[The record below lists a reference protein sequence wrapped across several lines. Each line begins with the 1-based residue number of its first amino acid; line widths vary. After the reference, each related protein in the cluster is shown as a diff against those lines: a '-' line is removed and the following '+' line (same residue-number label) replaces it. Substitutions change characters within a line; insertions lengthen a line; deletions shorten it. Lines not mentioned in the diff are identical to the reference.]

1 MPGPVSEPIQ
11 IPVPECWSALL
22 EIDGNIARQLHV
34 TAASLPV
41 EDIEG
46 VPSVRL
52 PDGRV
57 APLRTSS
64 SGLEPGER
72 GLRVKR
78 VEREEPK
85 RLKSES
91 QLSWVGDMRSDQPTT
106 VTESHRDA
114 LVFRTDDPAAEQRGL
129 RRPQIGAL
137 HAVLGFWTTRTDQPA
152 TVVLPTGTGKTD
164 TMVAL
169 LVAAQMPRVLVL
181 VPSDALRDQIAQ
193 KFETLG
199 VLPVAGVVDPRARRP
214 VVGRVAHAFTDRKGA
229 QLFAQAC
236 NVIVATPQALN
247 ENAPEVLSALVGEAT
262 HLVVDEAHH
271 VEARTW
277 SAVRDLFEGRP
288 VLQFTAT
295 PFREDG
301 NKLAGR
307 IIYEFPLH
315 EAQTL
320 GLFAPID
327 YHSIGDLGDP
337 DTALAAAAV
346 KRLREDLEAGFD
358 HVLMAR
364 VKYKTRTEEVLAH
377 YHELAPDLNP
387 VVIHSGVGVRAGA
400 ERRAA
405 LLAGQSRIVICVD
418 MLGEGFD
425 LPTLKIAAIHDA
437 HRSIG
442 VTLQFV
448 GRFAR
453 VAGAAIGRASAFV
466 ARPHAGYDPALRRLY
481 AEDSDWNL
489 VISEIAEQRVGE
501 ELELDEF
508 EAGFENVPDLIPL
521 NSLDLRNSAV
531 VYKTATGSWSPEQ
544 LEVLYPREQLLTD
557 GVVINHE
564 ENVAWLVVERRAP
577 VKWADLET
585 VEELTFEFIAV
596 YWNPQRQLL
605 YVNSSNNNGL
615 LSEVAE
621 AVCGPNVERIQGED
635 VYRIMHGLARAVP
648 TNVGVLDTRDRL
660 RRFSLHVGADVI
672 EGFTEA
678 EAQTKTKTNLFV
690 VGYRDGERKSAG
702 ASQKGRIWSYEIAG
716 SIRDWTK
723 WCDACGARLL
733 DSSISM
739 DELMQGFIRPKL
751 VTERPPLAVLALEML
766 EPLVTESESLRVG
779 PPGQPVAPLIDCD
792 FRITDPSRDGP
803 IKLAVRA
810 ADVVAGYEIT
820 IDASGV
826 HFTASGSELVVT
838 SSRGRVRPLS
848 KYLHEAEPLLLM
860 EEDTVLQSNGLLL
873 RPPRD
878 IPPFS
883 RERLEV
889 RDWTDV
895 DIRRES
901 QGPDRDVTTV
911 QGHIAASML
920 AEDWDLLVDDDGS
933 GEIADLVA
941 CREADGRL
949 HITLVHCKYSSEDDA
964 GSRVADLYE
973 LCGQAQKSARW
984 RGRSTMLFRQLI
996 RRERN
1001 RMRKYGR
1008 RGLMRGTIQDL
1019 YRLDDEVPLLR
1030 PELEVRIVQPG
1041 LSAGRLTDA
1050 AAQLLASTELYVRE
1064 TAAAPL
1070 VVVCSE

>member
-1 MPGPVSEPIQ
+1 M
-11 IPVPECWSALL
+11 
-22 EIDGNIARQLHV
+22 
-34 TAASLPV
+34 
-41 EDIEG
+41 
-46 VPSVRL
+46 RL
-52 PDGRV
+52 PDGRF

-64 SGLEPGER
+64 SGLESGER
-72 GLRVKR
+72 GLKVRR
-78 VEREEPK
+78 VEREDPR
-85 RLKSES
+85 RLKNET
-91 QLSWVGDMRSDQPTT
+91 QLTWVGDMRADSPAT
-106 VTESHRDA
+106 VTESHGDA
-114 LVFRTDDPAAEQRGL
+114 LDFRTEDIAAGRVGL

-137 HAVLGFWTTRTDQPA
+137 HAVLGFWTTRTNQPA

-169 LVAAQMPRVLVL
+169 LIAAQMSRVLVL
-181 VPSDALRDQIAQ
+181 VPSDALRDQIAK

-199 VLPVAGVVDPRARRP
+199 VLPAADVVDPRARRP
-214 VVGRVAHAFTDRKGA
+214 VVGRVGHAFSAAGNA
-229 QLFAQAC
+229 QRFARAC

-247 ENAPEVLSALVGEAT
+247 ANAPEVLSTLLDEIT

-277 SAVRDLFEGRP
+277 AAIRDQFQSRP

-301 NKLAGR
+301 NKLAGK

-315 EAQTL
+315 EAQAL

-327 YHSIGDLGDP
+327 YHSISDLGKP
-337 DTALAAAAV
+337 DGALAAAAV
-346 KRLREDLEAGFD
+346 ARLREDLDAELD

-364 VKYKTRTEEVLAH
+364 VKYQTRAKEVLEH
-377 YHELAPDLNP
+377 YLELAADLKP
-387 VVIHSGVGVRAGA
+387 VVIHSGIGPRARA
-400 ERRAA
+400 QRRDA
-405 LLAGQSRIVICVD
+405 LLNGESRIVICVD

-425 LPTLKIAAIHDA
+425 LPTLKIAAIHDP

-453 VAGAAIGRASAFV
+453 VAGAHIGRASAFV

-481 AEDSDWNL
+481 AEDSDWNV
-489 VISEIAEQRVGE
+489 VISEIAEERVGE
-501 ELELDEF
+501 EVELNEF

-531 VYKTATGSWSPEQ
+531 VYKTATSSWSPEK
-544 LEVLYPREQLLTD
+544 LERLFPLEELLTD
-557 GVVINHE
+557 GVVLNPE
-564 ENVAWLVVERRAP
+564 ENVAFLVHERRAP
-577 VKWADLET
+577 VKWATLET
-585 VEELTFEFIAV
+585 VEEVTFEFIAV
-596 YWNPQRQLL
+596 YWNPQKQLL
-605 YVNSSNNNGL
+605 YINSSNNNGL
-615 LSEVAE
+615 LKEVAE
-621 AVCGPNVERIQGED
+621 AVCGESVDLINGED

-690 VGYRDGERKSAG
+690 VGYRDGQRSSAG
-702 ASQKGRIWSYEIAG
+702 ASQKGRIWSYEIAD

-723 WCDACGARLL
+723 WCDECGTRLL
-733 DSSISM
+733 DTSISM
-739 DELMQGFIRPKL
+739 DELMHSFIRPKL
-751 VTERPPLAVLALEML
+751 VTERPALAVLALEML
-766 EPLVTESESLRVG
+766 EPLVNDRESLQVG
-779 PPGQPVAPLIDCD
+779 LPGSPAAPLIDCD
-792 FRITDPSRDGP
+792 LRIIEPSREGP
-803 IKLAVRA
+803 IRLAVY
-810 ADVVAGYEIT
+810 AGDITAEYEIQ
-820 IDASGV
+820 IGNSGV
-826 HFTASGSELVVT
+826 QFSAVDTELVV
-838 SSRGRVRPLS
+838 SNSRGRQRTLS
-848 KYLHEAEPLLLM
+848 TYFHESEPLLLM
-860 EEDTVLQSNGLLL
+860 ESDTVLQSNGLLL
-873 RPPRD
+873 RPQRD

-883 RERLEV
+883 RDRLDAW
-889 RDWTDV
+889 DWTPV
-895 DIRRES
+895 DTSRES
-901 QGPDRDVTTV
+901 QGADRDVTTV
-911 QGHIAASML
+911 QGHVAVRLL
-920 AEDWDLLVDDDGS
+920 AEDWNLVVDDDGA

-941 CREADGRL
+941 CRQVEGRL
-949 HITLVHCKYSSEDDA
+949 QIALVHCKYASGKP

-1001 RMRKYGR
+1001 RVNKHGR
-1008 RGLMRGTIQDL
+1008 SGLMRGTIEDL
-1019 YRLDDEVPLLR
+1019 YRLNDEVPLLR
-1030 PELEVRIVQPG
+1030 PELEVWIVQPG
-1041 LSAGRLTDA
+1041 LSAQRMSDA

-1070 VVVCSE
+1070 LVVCSE

>member
-1 MPGPVSEPIQ
+1 MSENVD
-11 IPVPECWSALL
+11 IPVPECWSAALDV
-22 EIDGNIARQLHV
+22 DGNTARQLHV
-34 TAASLPV
+34 AAARLPV

-46 VPSVRL
+46 VPTVCL
-52 PDGRV
+52 PDGRR
-57 APLRTSS
+57 AALRTSS
-64 SGLEPGER
+64 SGLQPGDR
-72 GLRVKR
+72 GLKVKR
-78 VEREEPK
+78 VEREDPR
-85 RLKSES
+85 RLKNES
-91 QLSWVGDMRSDQPTT
+91 QLTWVGDMRADLPGA
-106 VTESHRDA
+106 VTHSHRDA
-114 LVFRTDDPAAEQRGL
+114 LDFRTEDSDVGQLGL

-169 LVAAQMPRVLVL
+169 LVAAQMSRVVVL
-181 VPSDALRDQIAQ
+181 VPSDALRDQIAK

-199 VLPVAGVVDPRARRP
+199 VLPGAAVVDPHALRP
-214 VVGRVAHAFTDRKGA
+214 VVGRVGHAFSDVAAARG
-229 QLFAQAC
+229 FAQAC

-247 ENAPEVLSALVGEAT
+247 ANSSEVLTAFLDEAT

-277 SAVRDLFEGRP
+277 AAIRDQFNIRP

-301 NKLAGR
+301 NKLAGK

-315 EAQTL
+315 EAQSL

-327 YHSIGDLGDP
+327 YHAISDLGKP
-337 DTALAAAAV
+337 DAALAAASVA
-346 KRLREDLEAGFD
+346 RLREDLAAGLD

-364 VKYKTRTEEVLAH
+364 VKYQTRTKEVFEH
-377 YHELAPDLNP
+377 YLELAADLNP
-387 VVIHSGVGVRAGA
+387 VIIHSGISPRARGQ
-400 ERRAA
+400 RRDA
-405 LLAGQSRIVICVD
+405 LVNGDSRIVICVD

-425 LPTLKIAAIHDA
+425 LPTLKIAAIHDP

-453 VAGAAIGRASAFV
+453 VAGTHIGRASAFV

-481 AEDSDWNL
+481 AEDSDWNV
-489 VISEIAEQRVGE
+489 VISQIAEERVGDE
-501 ELELDEF
+501 VELDEF
-508 EAGFENVPDLIPL
+508 EAGFENVSDLIPL

-531 VYKTATGSWSPEQ
+531 VYKTATASWQPEE
-544 LEVLYPREQLLTD
+544 LERLFPAEQLLTD
-557 GVVINHE
+557 GVVLNPE
-564 ENVAWLVVERRAP
+564 ENVAFLVRERRAP
-577 VKWADLET
+577 VKWATLET
-585 VEELTFEFIAV
+585 VEEVTFEFIAV
-596 YWNPQRQLL
+596 YWNPRKQLL
-605 YVNSSNNNGL
+605 YINSSNNNGL
-615 LSEVAE
+615 LKDVAE
-621 AVCGPNVERIQGED
+621 AVCGTDVELVHGED

-672 EGFTEA
+672 EGFSEA

-690 VGYRDGERKSAG
+690 VGYRDGQRTSAG
-702 ASQKGRIWSYEIAG
+702 ASQKGRIWSYEIAD

-723 WCDACGARLL
+723 WCDACGGRLL
-733 DSSISM
+733 DASISM
-739 DELMQGFIRPKL
+739 DELMHGFIRPEI
-751 VTERPPLAVLALEML
+751 VSERPPLAMLALEMF
-766 EPLVTESESLRVG
+766 EPLLSDSESLKVG
-779 PPGQPVAPLIDCD
+779 PPGAPAAPLIDCD
-792 FRITDPSRDGP
+792 FRVVDPSRDGP
-803 IKLAVRA
+803 IRIVVHAGDHVADYEVVIDSSGVNFKA
-810 ADVVAGYEIT
+810 ADA
-820 IDASGV
+820 
-826 HFTASGSELVVT
+826 ELIV
-838 SSRGRVRPLS
+838 SSARGRERELS
-848 KYLHEAEPLLLM
+848 TYLHESEPLLLM

-889 RDWTDV
+889 WDWTGV
-895 DIRRES
+895 EINRES
-901 QGPDRDVTTV
+901 QGADRDVTTV
-911 QGHIAASML
+911 QGHVAVAVL
-920 AEDWDLLVDDDGS
+920 GEQWDLIIDDDDA

-941 CREADGRL
+941 CRKEEGRL
-949 HITLVHCKYSSEDDA
+949 YIALVHCKFSSRA
-964 GSRVADLYE
+964 PGSRVGDLYE

-984 RGRSTMLFRQLI
+984 RGRSPMLFRQLI

-1001 RMRKYGR
+1001 RVKKHGR
-1008 RGLMRGTIQDL
+1008 SGLMRGTIEDL
-1019 YRLDDEVPLLR
+1019 YRLEDEVPLLR

-1041 LSAGRLTDA
+1041 LSAERMSDVA
-1050 AAQLLASTELYVRE
+1050 SQLLASTELYVRE

-1070 VVVCSE
+1070 TVICSK